1 MEGTFADM
9 LLLGDKE
16 IRTKYPDRF
25 EPPKPKSESVFF
37 LPPEAV
43 LAPAYTSPEYQK
55 RKEAET
61 VNAAEIER
69 AAAARKL
76 PGLETPA
83 RLETVEQPRA

>member
-1 MEGTFADM
+1 MRI
-9 LLLGDKE
+9 GDKE

-25 EPPKPKSESVFF
+25 EPPKPKSESVFY

-55 RKEAET
+55 RKEAEKADE
-61 VNAAEIER
+61 VQR

-76 PGLETPA
+76 PGLDVPARPETP
-83 RLETVEQPRA
+83 EQPRA